1 MNEGWPCGL
10 CEGRVPLPVTQLGR
24 RAKYFVRHQKFLY
37 SGFRVG
43 AHSGPT
49 LSILIPY
56 AF

>member
-10 CEGRVPLPVTQLGR
+10 CEGRVPLPVTQFGR